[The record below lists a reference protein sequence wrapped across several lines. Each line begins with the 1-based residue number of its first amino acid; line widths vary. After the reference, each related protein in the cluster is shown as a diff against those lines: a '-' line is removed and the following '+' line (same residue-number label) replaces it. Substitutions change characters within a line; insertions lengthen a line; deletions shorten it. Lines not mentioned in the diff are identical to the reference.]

1 MKATSK
7 RLIAKAKNSPQVDPA
22 AASNR
27 LSESNSRT
35 MRHRVAPRARRM
47 AICRSRALARAS
59 IKFARLAQAMSK
71 TSPEIP
77 KSNHREVSESERN
90 SENPVLAENAPS
102 LRSEER
108 RVGKECRT
116 RGTAEHKRK
125 KKRRRA

>member
-22 AASNR
+22 AASNK
-27 LSESNSRT
+27 LSESSSRT
-35 MRHRVAPRARRM
+35 IRHREAPRARRM

-77 KSNHREVSESERN
+77 RSNHREVSEYERN
-90 SENPVLAENAPS
+90 CENQVLVEREPS
-102 LRSEER
+102 LYSRYFFVAFAS
-108 RVGKECRT
+108 
-116 RGTAEHKRK
+116 
-125 KKRRRA
+125 